1 MKTIERRF
9 LSVRKKNQNLG
20 DYSALFRAVKEQDFK
35 RATISRWFSVLV
47 DKDDYDLSDRSKLVK
62 QLSEASKTPL
72 RTTLFG

>member
-9 LSVRKKNQNLG
+9 LSERKRNEGLG
-20 DYSALFRAVKEQDFK
+20 DYSTLFHAVKEQDFK
-35 RATISRWFSVLV
+35 KTTISRWFSVLV

>member
-20 DYSALFRAVKEQDFK
+20 DYSTLFRAVKEQNFK
-35 RATISRWFSVLV
+35 RVTISRWFSILV
-47 DKDDYDLSDRSKLVK
+47 DKNEYDLSDRSQLVK
-62 QLSEASKTPL
+62 QLSEASQTPL